1 MGLAVIFMLAPTD
14 LPDGGGG
21 LSALPGGRVLD
32 LPDCHADARH
42 LLPRE
47 ARPHVVL
54 HPARLPR
61 TLLRWEHAVNGSMI
75 TESDDVV
82 DISLD
87 SLTGKLTCCIELI
100 HLILGFW
107 WSD

>member
-1 MGLAVIFMLAPTD
+1 MLKYTEIDGAIIFMLAPPD

-42 LLPRE
+42 LLPRD

-54 HPARLPR
+54 HPARLPS
-61 TLLRWEHAVNGSMI
+61 TLLRWEHAINDSMI
-75 TESDDVV
+75 TKSDDVI
-82 DISLD
+82 DISLG
-87 SLTGKLTCCIELI
+87 SLADKLT
-100 HLILGFW
+100 
-107 WSD
+107 

>member
-1 MGLAVIFMLAPTD
+1 MLKYIEIDGAIIFMLAPTD

-32 LPDCHADARH
+32 LPDGHADARH
-42 LLPRE
+42 LLPRD

-61 TLLRWEHAVNGSMI
+61 TLLRWEHAVNDSMI
-75 TESDDVV
+75 TKSDDVI

-87 SLTGKLTCCIELI
+87 SLAGKLT
-100 HLILGFW
+100 
-107 WSD
+107 

>member
-1 MGLAVIFMLAPTD
+1 MLAPTD

-42 LLPRE
+42 LLPRD

-61 TLLRWEHAVNGSMI
+61 TLLRWEHAMNDSMI
-75 TESDDVV
+75 TESDDVI
-82 DISLD
+82 DISLG
-87 SLTGKLTCCIELI
+87 SLADKLT
-100 HLILGFW
+100 
-107 WSD
+107 